1 MRETPQGN
9 MTARFEEVSIAAIA
23 HVDAP
28 VRVTSAQLDAAL
40 SETYARL
47 GMPAQLLE
55 GLTGVRARRF
65 WEPGVRPS
73 DAATLAGR
81 KVLEESGLSRDRI
94 GLLVNTSVCRD
105 YVEPSVACFVHANLK
120 LSSSCLNFDVTNACL
135 GFLDGMVIAGNMIER
150 KQIDFALVVDA
161 ESSREVVE
169 STIERMRSPD
179 CDSATMREQ
188 LATLTVGSGAVAMVL
203 ARSDLV
209 PDGHRFL
216 GGVSVADTR
225 HNQLC
230 RGTVDTGLTDT
241 KNLLLHG
248 VALAGRTWALG
259 QAELGWD
266 GNSVDLFALHQVSA
280 LHTQELSKALGFPLV
295 KTLLVYPEFGNVGPA
310 SVPLVLSKAAEA
322 ERLTKGDRV
331 VLGGIGSGLNCSAMG
346 VVW

>member
-1 MRETPQGN
+1 
-9 MTARFEEVSIAAIA
+9 MTTRFEEVSIITIA

-28 VRVTSAQLDAAL
+28 VRVTSAELDAAL
-40 SETYARL
+40 GHTYARL

-55 GLTGVRARRF
+55 NLTGVRARRF
-65 WEPGVRPS
+65 WERGVRPS

-81 KVLEESGLSRDRI
+81 KVIEESGVDPSRI

-105 YVEPSVACFVHANLK
+105 YVEPSVACFVHANLG

-135 GFLDGMVIAGNMIER
+135 GFLDGMVIAGNMLER
-150 KQIDFALVVDA
+150 GQIDYALVVDA

-169 STIERMRSPD
+169 STVSRMQRAD
-179 CDSATMREQ
+179 FSAAEMREQ
-188 LATLTVGSGAVAMVL
+188 LATLTVGSGAVAMLLSRSSL
-203 ARSDLV
+203 A

-230 RGTVDTGLTDT
+230 RGTSDTGLTDT
-241 KNLLLHG
+241 KNLLAFG
-248 VALAGRTWALG
+248 VELAGRTWAKG
-259 QAELGWD
+259 QAELGWE

-280 LHTQELSKALGFPLV
+280 LHTQELSKALGFPIS
-295 KTLLVYPEFGNVGPA
+295 KTHLVYPEFGNVGPA

-322 ERLTKGDRV
+322 ERLSRGDRV